1 MFYILNTF
9 TCHTYEVSWTKEIE
23 QQRQAYRWE
32 EGTVSSAVI
41 SKGVNALSNRY
52 SALEEKIS
60 MNTKAIT
67 NICEELKG
75 VEIKVSKKKK
85 RRRRKCQKKRRSS
98 LVPGYREKMM
108 QEDTVRNGT
117 FSYMASETRNVDVWT
132 VSFWTLL
139 LLLLRKEFQ
148 GSCNKTSIYEPG
160 LKFTCLE

>member
-85 RRRRKCQKKRRSS
+85 KKR
-98 LVPGYREKMM
+98 K
-108 QEDTVRNGT
+108 
-117 FSYMASETRNVDVWT
+117 
-132 VSFWTLL
+132 
-139 LLLLRKEFQ
+139 
-148 GSCNKTSIYEPG
+148 KTSEKKKKQPHVRLQRKDDAVGYSKKWHFQLYGIWDSQCRCMDCTFLNTSSSSFEKRISG
-160 LKFTCLE
+160 FV

>member
-85 RRRRKCQKKRRSS
+85 KEEEKNVRKKEEAASCQATEKRWCSRI
-98 LVPGYREKMM
+98 
-108 QEDTVRNGT
+108 Q
-117 FSYMASETRNVDVWT
+117 
-132 VSFWTLL
+132 
-139 LLLLRKEFQ
+139 
-148 GSCNKTSIYEPG
+148 
-160 LKFTCLE
+160 